1 MTPSHL
7 NREDV
12 MLSCSKE
19 NSDPI
24 ATLVRKPAE
33 RDAAEQK
40 PRTAEFFPANQENSQ

>member
-19 NSDPI
+19 NSE
-24 ATLVRKPAE
+24 TLVRKPAE